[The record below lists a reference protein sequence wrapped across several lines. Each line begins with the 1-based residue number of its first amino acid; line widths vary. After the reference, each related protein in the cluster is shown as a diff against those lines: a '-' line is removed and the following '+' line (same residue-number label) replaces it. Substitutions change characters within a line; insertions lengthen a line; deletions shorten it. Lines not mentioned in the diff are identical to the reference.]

1 LSGNITPKVGIEA
14 EEEVDI
20 EAKYG
25 DVVVTSGDTIKMEAP
40 EIRLNALNPDK
51 TGGIVNFGA
60 TQNVMFINSKLT
72 KGLKVEASTTPTKL
86 Q

>member
-1 LSGNITPKVGIEA
+1 
-14 EEEVDI
+14 
-20 EAKYG
+20 
-25 DVVVTSGDTIKMEAP
+25 MEAP

-51 TGGIVNFGA
+51 TGGTVNFGA